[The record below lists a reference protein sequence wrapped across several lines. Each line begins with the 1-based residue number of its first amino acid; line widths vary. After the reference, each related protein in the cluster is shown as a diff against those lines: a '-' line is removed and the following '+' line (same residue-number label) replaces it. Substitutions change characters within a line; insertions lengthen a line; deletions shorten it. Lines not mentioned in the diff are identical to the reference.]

1 MYFSFTCSNNNGKCI
16 NRVKLFLHCSKIV
29 DKTNIKKI
37 KNRRSL
43 SKEAFFA
50 KVFFYCYT
58 FVFQTFYLF
67 IVTLKF
73 IEVFWNK
80 IHSQENVLYIQ
91 V

>member
-50 KVFFYCYT
+50 KVF
-58 FVFQTFYLF
+58 L
-67 IVTLKF
+67 L
-73 IEVFWNK
+73 
-80 IHSQENVLYIQ
+80 LYICFPNFIFIYCHTEIR
-91 V
+91 